1 MESSCERGESRGE
14 KRVEKNSVWREAQQA
29 LSVETH
35 QA

>member
-1 MESSCERGESRGE
+1 MESSCERGESRDE

-29 LSVETH
+29 LSDETH